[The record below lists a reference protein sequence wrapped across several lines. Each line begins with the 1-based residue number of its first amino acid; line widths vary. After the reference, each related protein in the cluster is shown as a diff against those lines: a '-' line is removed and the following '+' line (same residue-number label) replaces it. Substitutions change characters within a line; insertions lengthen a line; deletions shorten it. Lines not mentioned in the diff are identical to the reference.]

1 MVGSN
6 VKINFPYYQQNIL
19 AQLHKKEIPAL
30 GNTES
35 IKAFIHQFK
44 ASSHTLHSTIK
55 YMGKIESKTNIHAV
69 PFNRILVK
77 SPYGAPMDYCA
88 FGSMKWAIGN
98 RRPTTVKGLLER
110 AFCTPLTNIRFVE
123 ALCVLKTNEQLI
135 SKVGMC
141 V

>member
-1 MVGSN
+1 MQEIAAMCGSESSK
-6 VKINFPYYQQNIL
+6 VF
-19 AQLHKKEIPAL
+19 LH
-30 GNTES
+30 
-35 IKAFIHQFK
+35 FDY
-44 ASSHTLHSTIK
+44 ASSHTSCSTIK

-77 SPYGAPMDYCA
+77 SPDGAPMDYCA
-88 FGSMKWAIGN
+88 FGPMKWAIGN

-110 AFCTPLTNIRFVE
+110 AFCTLLTNIRFVE